1 MASKIKKRSGEQVD
15 FNFDKIVT
23 AVCSAFESCDKK
35 CPATFKSILNQNINR
50 FKTAAT
56 VEKIQDLIEDL
67 LLSCGYID
75 IYKHFSSYRAKRLMM
90 RELKQAEVYKSIVRT
105 EQNDITNDNANQNAE
120 TAAGMMYKF
129 GAEGSKA
136 FARAYLLPAKFRDLM
151 DEGYI
156 HLHDFD
162 YYAMGGLNCAQI
174 PMDKILSGGIKSG
187 HGSARPPQRIETA
200 SFLMMIAL
208 ETTQNE
214 MFGGQGIPA
223 FDFYLAPFVKLTYQQ
238 EIEKIAETLQLDPE
252 KTSYYLDAE
261 IKEYEPNTG
270 DDIMDLALKRTVNRV
285 YQSLESFVH
294 NANAIH
300 SRGGNQTVFSSINY
314 GTDTSPEGRCI
325 IKQLLRTTMKGVGD
339 GETAIFPIQIM
350 KMKEG
355 INKNPGDPN
364 YDLYEMSWKV
374 TARRFFPNYL
384 NLDASFYQ
392 NDNWN
397 PDDPLRYIYEPAT
410 MGALASKE
418 HLYVKINDK
427 IYDVSIKDLFEYCK
441 TGELNARPA
450 QIFHNKQPLDT
461 ITGNRHIQEKSDITP
476 GSGVYAI
483 TYLPEDITYIGSS
496 SNVCRRLAE
505 HKSNI
510 KLTGKIDGGFNAA
523 DHNSDHYKFEVL
535 EYTDDYKDTE
545 SRYIEKIPNVNFR
558 GSCAKYYKLTT
569 TKYGKLVSNRPN
581 FRQDHS
587 YKQELINTED
597 KDIKVFDR
605 NNQWT
610 KIKHIFKNDK
620 HNTPL
625 MMHIYYM
632 EHDKEFCLA
641 CTEDHPLFNGKGFT
655 RADHLKIGD
664 MIYRADGMEMPI
676 TKISW
681 HSERIDSY
689 DIGTVSGSFV
699 GSDII
704 MHNCRT
710 SVYND
715 IYNDYPTTIGRG
727 NLSFTTINLPMIALD
742 VAIADGYLEKTK
754 DGYEHMGNGTDPGD
768 RFHEFMVRLEEMC
781 DIVAEQLM
789 ERFDTQAKTKAYQYP
804 LLMSGLYMGSENLKP
819 EMEIAEVIRHGTLS
833 IGFVGLAEAL
843 YALMRYHHAE
853 DKMAQEFGLR
863 AVELIHDK
871 CKMYTD
877 KWGLNF
883 AAFATPAESVAGKL
897 EKITEQKYGKIP
909 GVTDRDYFTNSN
921 HVPVWY
927 HCTPSEKAAIEGPYH
942 KLTTGG
948 HIFYVEA
955 DADIVKNPKAV
966 DDVNRLAWKND
977 MGYNAINHTTA
988 RCPQCNH
995 EYNGPASEAPSKCPV
1010 CGAKMDTLA
1019 RITGYLSSTSSKWN
1033 MGKKAELKDRI
1044 THL

>member
-136 FARAYLLPAKFRDLM
+136 FARTYLLPAKFRDLM

-355 INKNPGDPN
+355 VNKNPGDPN

-410 MGALASKE
+410 MG
-418 HLYVKINDK
+418 
-427 IYDVSIKDLFEYCK
+427 
-441 TGELNARPA
+441 
-450 QIFHNKQPLDT
+450 
-461 ITGNRHIQEKSDITP
+461 
-476 GSGVYAI
+476 
-483 TYLPEDITYIGSS
+483 
-496 SNVCRRLAE
+496 
-505 HKSNI
+505 
-510 KLTGKIDGGFNAA
+510 
-523 DHNSDHYKFEVL
+523 
-535 EYTDDYKDTE
+535 
-545 SRYIEKIPNVNFR
+545 
-558 GSCAKYYKLTT
+558 
-569 TKYGKLVSNRPN
+569 
-581 FRQDHS
+581 
-587 YKQELINTED
+587 
-597 KDIKVFDR
+597 
-605 NNQWT
+605 
-610 KIKHIFKNDK
+610 
-620 HNTPL
+620 
-625 MMHIYYM
+625 
-632 EHDKEFCLA
+632 
-641 CTEDHPLFNGKGFT
+641 
-655 RADHLKIGD
+655 
-664 MIYRADGMEMPI
+664 
-676 TKISW
+676 
-681 HSERIDSY
+681 
-689 DIGTVSGSFV
+689 
-699 GSDII
+699 
-704 MHNCRT
+704 CRT

-1010 CGAKMDTLA
+1010 CGAKMDMLA
-1019 RITGYLSSTSSKWN
+1019 RITGYISTISSKWN
-1033 MGKKAELKDRI
+1033 MGKKAELKDRV